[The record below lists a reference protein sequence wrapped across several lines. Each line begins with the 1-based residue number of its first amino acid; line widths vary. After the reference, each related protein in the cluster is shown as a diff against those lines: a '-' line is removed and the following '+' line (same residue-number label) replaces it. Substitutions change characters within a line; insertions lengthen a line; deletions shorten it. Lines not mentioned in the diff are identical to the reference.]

1 MKVNRILN
9 NDHTLARTSCSREGS
24 PPTVIEP
31 TQLAVGSHQI
41 EIRLLVPHPSNA
53 SIYGED
59 EDVSELV
66 ESIRNFGWIKALVV
80 TPNYIIISGHRR
92 RQAALVLGLETVPV
106 EVREFSNS
114 AIELEALLLENESR
128 HKTVE
133 QKVREANVWKDVES
147 ELARIRKLAMLKQG
161 ESRPV
166 VQNFAPRE
174 ASGKTRDRL
183 AKKVGLGSGFSYSKA
198 AQVVAQID
206 EEVRLGNQAAAR
218 GLRKVLNSQSIDAA
232 YKLTKQPPV
241 ERAGVLELIVKG
253 KVKTTLQAKKW
264 LGRTYSSSFQEF
276 SVGDWVEINSRAN
289 PHHGER
295 GQVDLLLKAEQQVS
309 VILESIAHSVRFD
322 PQELTLSAKASAP
335 CPYQAGDLVRI
346 DIDRA
351 VSIEAATQ
359 KFKGLWGRVQEIGEL
374 GSVKVDVGCTT
385 LQLFAFDLKP
395 IDNPSPELK
404 DVALLLLRL
413 RKLEL
418 DEMEE
423 KMLDVLQAREWF
435 TAHQLIHLETIENLY
450 SNRVVMKRTS

>member
-1 MKVNRILN
+1 VKVKVNGILN
-9 NDHTLARTSCSREGS
+9 NDKTIARKLCSREGS
-24 PPTVIEP
+24 QPTAIEP

-41 EIRLLVPHPSNA
+41 EIRLLIPHPSNA

-59 EDVSELV
+59 EDVSSLV
-66 ESIRNFGWIKALVV
+66 ESIQRTGWIKPLVV

-106 EVREFSNS
+106 EVREFSSS
-114 AIELEALLLENESR
+114 ATELEALLLENQLR
-128 HKTVE
+128 HKTIE

-147 ELARIRKLAMLKQG
+147 ELAHRRKLARLKQG
-161 ESRPV
+161 EHRPD
-166 VQNFAPRE
+166 VQNFAHRE
-174 ASGKTRDRL
+174 TLGKTRDRL
-183 AKKVGLGSGFSYSKA
+183 AKKVGLGSGFTYSKA

-206 EEVRLGNQAAAR
+206 KELSLGNQAVAK
-218 GLRKVLNSQSIDAA
+218 GLRKVLNSQSVDAA

-253 KVKTTLQAKKW
+253 KAKTTLQAEAL
-264 LGRTYSSSFQEF
+264 LGRTYSSRLKEF
-276 SVGDWVEINSRAN
+276 SVGDVVYVNSPEN

-295 GQVDLLLKAEQQVS
+295 GQVDLLLEAEQQVS
-309 VILESIAHSVRFD
+309 VILENIAHSVRFD
-322 PQELTLSAKASAP
+322 PQELTLSAKAPPPS
-335 CPYQAGDLVRI
+335 PYQAGDLVRI

-351 VSIEAATQ
+351 VSIEAAVQ
-359 KFKGLWGRVQEIGEL
+359 KFKGLWGRVEEIGEL
-374 GSVKVDVGCTT
+374 GSVKVDVGCRT

-395 IDNPSPELK
+395 IDNPSSQLK
-404 DVALLLLRL
+404 DVAVRVLRL

-418 DEMEE
+418 DEIEQ

-450 SNRVVMKRTS
+450 LALHPMG